1 LFLTYYVNLMS
12 TSNFDQNKYE
22 DQKLIS
28 LLKEDSEYA
37 FQLIYDQHRNHI
49 YVTAIRFLKSPL
61 IAQDVVQEVFLKLWF
76 ERKNIDPSKSLSAW
90 LYTVAKNNIL
100 NQLKKVAHEWNYLDK
115 QTYLM
120 SNSINNTENKTIE
133 NEYNNHLQR
142 AILALPEQQ
151 RNVFKLAREQYFT
164 YIQIGEQ
171 LGISPLTV
179 KTHLSRSIVSIKKY
193 FELQGISLSTLSFIA
208 MSSFF

>member
-1 LFLTYYVNLMS
+1 ML

-22 DQKLIS
+22 EQKLIS
-28 LLKEDSEYA
+28 LLKEGSEYA
-37 FQLIYDQHRNHI
+37 FQLIYDQHRNRI

-90 LYTVAKNNIL
+90 LYTIAKNNIL

-115 QTYLM
+115 QSFLQTK
-120 SNSINNTENKTIE
+120 SINFTENKILE
-133 NEYNNHLQR
+133 NDYNYHLQK

-151 RNVFKLAREQYFT
+151 RNVFKLAREQSFT
-164 YIQIGEQ
+164 YNQIGEK

-179 KTHLSRSIVSIKKY
+179 KTHLSRSVVSIKKY
-193 FELQGISLSTLSFIA
+193 FELKGISLTLLGAIG
-208 MSSFF
+208 MQLFFSLVYSK

>member
-1 LFLTYYVNLMS
+1 MS

-37 FQLIYDQHRNHI
+37 FQLIYDQHRNRI

-76 ERKNIDPSKSLSAW
+76 ERKNIDASKSLSAW
-90 LYTVAKNNIL
+90 LYTIAKNNIL

-115 QTYLM
+115 QAYLM
-120 SNSINNTENKTIE
+120 SNSINNTENKTLE
-133 NEYNNHLQR
+133 NEYNNHLQK

-164 YIQIGEQ
+164 YIQIGEK

-193 FELQGISLSTLSFIA
+193 FELQGIPLPILSIIA
-208 MSSFF
+208 ISPFF

>member
-1 LFLTYYVNLMS
+1 MS

-37 FQLIYDQHRNHI
+37 FQLIYDQHRNRI

>member
-1 LFLTYYVNLMS
+1 MS

-37 FQLIYDQHRNHI
+37 FQLIYDQHRNRI

-76 ERKNIDPSKSLSAW
+76 ERKNIDSSKSLSAW

-115 QTYLM
+115 QAYLM
-120 SNSINNTENKTIE
+120 SNSHNITENKVLE
-133 NEYNNHLQR
+133 KEYNIHLQK
-142 AILALPEQQ
+142 AIQALPEQQ
-151 RNVFKLAREQYFT
+151 RNVFKLAREQYYT
-164 YIQIGEQ
+164 YIQIGEK
-171 LGISPLTV
+171 LEISPLTV

-193 FELQGISLSTLSFIA
+193 FELQGIPLPFLCTIA
-208 MSSFF
+208 IAAFF

>member
-1 LFLTYYVNLMS
+1 ML

-22 DQKLIS
+22 EQKLIS
-28 LLKEDSEYA
+28 LLKEGSEYA
-37 FQLIYDQHRNHI
+37 FQLIYDQHRNRI

-90 LYTVAKNNIL
+90 LYTIAKNNIL

-115 QTYLM
+115 QSFLQTK
-120 SNSINNTENKTIE
+120 SINFTENNILE
-133 NEYNNHLQR
+133 NDYNYHLQK

-151 RNVFKLAREQYFT
+151 RNVFKLAREQSFT
-164 YIQIGEQ
+164 YNQIGVK

-179 KTHLSRSIVSIKKY
+179 KTHLSRSVVSIKKY
-193 FELQGISLSTLSFIA
+193 FELKGISLTLLGAIG
-208 MSSFF
+208 MQLFFSLVYSK